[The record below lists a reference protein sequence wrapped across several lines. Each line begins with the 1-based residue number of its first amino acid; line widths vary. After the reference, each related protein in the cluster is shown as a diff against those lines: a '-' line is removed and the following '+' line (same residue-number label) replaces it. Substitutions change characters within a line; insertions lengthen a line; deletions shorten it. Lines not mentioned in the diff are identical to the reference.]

1 MKFVTYRVTNK
12 LVHYFIF
19 NETRNFKVTS
29 EMDYFKGGAIY
40 KKVDFNMV
48 MWYNI
53 YKEKERKCSNE

>member
-1 MKFVTYRVTNK
+1 MELVTLR
-12 LVHYFIF
+12 
-19 NETRNFKVTS
+19 VTS

>member
-1 MKFVTYRVTNK
+1 MSYKCGMLFVLFLMELVT
-12 LVHYFIF
+12 L
-19 NETRNFKVTS
+19 RVTS

>member
-1 MKFVTYRVTNK
+1 MK
-12 LVHYFIF
+12 LV
-19 NETRNFKVTS
+19 TLRVTS

-53 YKEKERKCSNE
+53 YKEKERKCSDE